1 MTKVREIK
9 LIKVVETLDSLNQPT
24 KAETSK
30 TIVAEVRSV
39 SRTEYFQGRQGGL
52 VPDLSFLVSVFDYEG
67 EPVAEY
73 NGTRYAVYRTYEADD
88 NYIELYCQVE
98 GGVTNA

>member
-30 TIVAEVRSV
+30 AIVAEVRSV
-39 SRTEYFQGRQGGL
+39 SRSEYFQGRQGGL
-52 VPDLSFLVSVFDYEG
+52 VPDLAFLVSIFDYEG

>member
-24 KAETSK
+24 KTETSK

-88 NYIELYCQVE
+88 NYVELYCQVE

>member
-24 KAETSK
+24 KTETSK